1 MSRMTGPVAGPMLEE
16 ELLRMCAITDG
27 AAGVSVYPEVEDKLE
42 LKVGDIVFATAELT
56 KVDSDDKADYALP
69 GTIEVGEDERLIVR
83 LFPTKLWEQGWTQ
96 VKIVNVG
103 PARIRY
109 VSRTDVIDDDNL
121 ISSHYADEIGEVVE
135 SCGETLL
142 KNRTFSKWMGGPV
155 TLKDGTAN
163 PSFKLNRW
171 KFIRAIIEKMATS
184 LSINDWTTKG
194 PSTDEIDKKS
204 DEAKWLETEFLTPVL
219 SEMTSTMASE
229 EEKKKYQADVYP
241 KAPTVMKYVAQ
252 MMDILVSP
260 KGPSSCL
267 SDSDPAPDIK
277 DLAAEVTELKAMMK
291 ILVGTTNAIATQLK
305 IREVVS
311 QPAAKPAPKP
321 LDPEGT
327 IIDVPGDAHEC
338 AYHVMSV
345 ATRINDGTMSVVGV
359 PPFVDDAVDGA
370 KLALLM
376 QVKAAHEANAD
387 EFEVFMGIKAEEVYK
402 QVLEAKQEEITWP
415 TEMHF
420 TLHAVEHPE
429 VELIIKALRHG
440 KLSTTST
447 RKEGMPPA
455 RLVVFANWRPGHF
468 DLFGLKGPSG
478 TVKIAFTQT
487 EAPAAGA
494 AFDSLLAKLSSDRDR
509 EPMMSKLSNEDFKST
524 VLATLA
530 ANREVKILPA
540 PAAKTTSKHSAP
552 ASSGGA
558 FAKPGP
564 PAGIFK
570 KPSNVNWAPF
580 LPVDPSP
587 SLVPSPAQEDT
598 VKQLQADLR
607 AQKMELH
614 VQAQLAHQA
623 RAQVQEMQ
631 ARLKSQQ
638 AGAMVS
644 GQAQDVG
651 PPVDQYVDPSGAATA
666 ASLVTFAQEQ
676 IVRQLQADLQ
686 AQQKQVQAQ
695 AQLSLQARAQ
705 VQALQAKL
713 QAQQSGA
720 RHGPKPGASAPA
732 QPQGVSPL
740 DMIING
746 SSAPKTGAQP
756 VFIIW
761 SDDSKKKIEK
771 ALNELDSDSFK
782 AVQST
787 SKVDSG
793 TDNAHHVV
801 RALPQNAPA
810 AQQLMTLLVAHGMQA
825 EAFDPSC
832 HTTVTAPSSGGFQQA
847 SRNKGKHQ
855 PGLAG
860 KSKAGLSASI
870 AKAGHSPSN
879 RVQGQC
885 DYYSADLHC
894 WRGDDCR
901 FACYNGPAKQ

>member
-1 MSRMTGPVAGPMLEE
+1 MSRMTGPVPGPMLEE

-56 KVDSDDKADYALP
+56 KADTEDKDDYALP
-69 GTIEVGEDERLIVR
+69 GIIEVGEDDRLIVR
-83 LFPTKLWEQGWTQ
+83 PFPTKLWEQGWTQ

-103 PARIRY
+103 TARIRY
-109 VSRTDVIDDDNL
+109 VSRTDEIGDDNL
-121 ISSHYADEIGEVVE
+121 ISNHYADEIGEVVE

-163 PSFKLNRW
+163 PAFKLNRW
-171 KFIRAIIEKMATS
+171 KFIRAVIEKMATS

-204 DEAKWLETEFLTPVL
+204 DEAKWLETDFLIPVL

-277 DLAAEVTELKAMMK
+277 DLAAEVTGLKAMMK

-305 IREVVS
+305 IREVVN

-321 LDPEGT
+321 VDPQGT

-345 ATRINDGTMSVVGV
+345 AKRINDGTMSVVGV

-387 EFEVFMGIKAEEVYK
+387 EFEVLMGTKVEEVYK
-402 QVLEAKQEEITWP
+402 QVLEAKQEESTWP
-415 TEMHF
+415 GEMHF
-420 TLHAVEHPE
+420 TLHAIEHPE
-429 VELIIKALRHG
+429 VELIIKALRRG

-478 TVKIAFTQT
+478 PVKIAFTQA
-487 EAPAAGA
+487 EAQAAGA
-494 AFDSLLAKLSSDRDR
+494 AFDSLLGQLAS
-509 EPMMSKLSNEDFKST
+509 EPVMSKLSNEDFKST
-524 VLATLA
+524 VLAALA
-530 ANREVKILPA
+530 SNREVKILPA
-540 PAAKTTSKHSAP
+540 PAAKTTAKHSAP

-558 FAKPGP
+558 SAKPGL
-564 PAGIFK
+564 PAGILK
-570 KPSNVNWAPF
+570 KPSNVSWTSV
-580 LPVDPSP
+580 LPVDPSD

-623 RAQVQEMQ
+623 RAQVQELQ
-631 ARLKSQQ
+631 ARVKAQQ
-638 AGAMVS
+638 ADGIAP
-644 GQAQDVG
+644 GQAQDAG
-651 PPVDQYVDPSGAATA
+651 PPVDQYADPSSAATA

-720 RHGPKPGASAPA
+720 RHGPKPGATAAA
-732 QPQGVSPL
+732 QPQGVNPL

-746 SSAPKTGAQP
+746 SSASKTGAQP

-810 AQQLMTLLVAHGMQA
+810 AQQLVTLLVAHGMQA
-825 EAFDPSC
+825 EVFDPSC
-832 HTTVTAPSSGGFQQA
+832 HTTVTAASSGGFQQA
-847 SRNKGKHQ
+847 SRNKGKQ
-855 PGLAG
+855 AGLAG

-870 AKAGHSPSN
+870 AKAGQSSSN

-885 DYYSADLHC
+885 DYYSAHLHC